1 MLFIKQVHDWTCF
14 VSSVSRKLFVLCLA
28 RKHKFA
34 ETTTGAKL
42 YLEREREFVS
52 GNYTLRAHLERN
64 IGVFIVVL
72 PFLVMSWCTCPV
84 FGIMFLSHL
93 WFRSSFSWK
102 ATLYRMYVYVFAS
115 LSVPLA
121 YVCLIVCGVCFHV
134 PCVLQSV
141 FLCVPPSLPFLVYPC
156 LFCSFLTLL
165 LDTYLV
171 L

>member
-1 MLFIKQVHDWTCF
+1 M
-14 VSSVSRKLFVLCLA
+14 
-28 RKHKFA
+28 
-34 ETTTGAKL
+34 
-42 YLEREREFVS
+42 
-52 GNYTLRAHLERN
+52 
-64 IGVFIVVL
+64 FIVVL

-171 L
+171 LLWLWL